1 MRPQHRAPLVRPGP
15 RSLAWL
21 EDTLRALK
29 REDPLQPLT
38 VVAPSPYLAAFLRQ
52 TLAAVG
58 CANVNFGVQLRPI
71 AERIARASPSLS
83 NSGAFDHPLTGPLEA
98 AAIRVALRES
108 AAPVLQRLASNRALH
123 DALGALFRD
132 LGHLPEVEPVLAALA
147 QAGSV
152 GAAATGAYDAYVS

>member
-1 MRPQHRAPLVRPGP
+1 MRPQHRAALVRPGP

-52 TLAAVG
+52 TLAGVG

-71 AERIARASPSLS
+71 AERIARASSSSSSLLLS
-83 NSGAFDHPLTGPLEA
+83 NNGAFDHPLTGP
-98 AAIRVALRES
+98 
-108 AAPVLQRLASNRALH
+108 
-123 DALGALFRD
+123 
-132 LGHLPEVEPVLAALA
+132 
-147 QAGSV
+147 
-152 GAAATGAYDAYVS
+152 